1 MSELWKMVLA
11 FLCGGGGL
19 AIINIIQERW
29 KWKAER
35 KAAVEDRRE
44 EKEDKIDESRKE
56 QKAFFEKQEQFNV
69 ELSARVERLE
79 EQNDAQ
85 NEGMKYMLLDRI
97 LYLGTHYIND
107 GAVSF
112 DDRKRLGDMHNV
124 YHKRLYG
131 NGDADAVMDGVY
143 QLPLK

>member
-1 MSELWKMVLA
+1 MSEVWKMVLA

-19 AIINIIQERW
+19 AIINIFQERW

-44 EKEDKIDESRKE
+44 EKEDKLDEIRKE
-56 QKAFFEKQEQFNV
+56 QKAFFEKQDQFNV
-69 ELSARVERLE
+69 ELSARVEKLE

-85 NEGMKYMLLDRI
+85 NEGMKYVLLDRI
-97 LYLGTHYIND
+97 LYLGKHYIND

-124 YHKRLYG
+124 YHKRLEG